1 MDDEH
6 FYSIFATYRFTN
18 SIRWNKYYEKNINN
32 LRDSKL
38 LNSNVDNNIPS
49 FMEPLMNTN
58 TKSIDKGN
66 GSESE
71 EEGENKTFE
80 DWKK

>member
-1 MDDEH
+1 
-6 FYSIFATYRFTN
+6 
-18 SIRWNKYYEKNINN
+18 
-32 LRDSKL
+32 
-38 LNSNVDNNIPS
+38 
-49 FMEPLMNTN
+49 MEPLMNTN